1 MSEALAQERQAVTE
15 IDTPVPVIDLDIV
28 ERNLVRMQGYADR
41 HGLALRPH
49 IKTHKLPRLALR
61 QVELGAVGI
70 TCQKLGEA
78 EVMADAGLD
87 DILISY
93 PLIGREKARRLAA
106 LARRITMRAAID
118 NPLALETVALAGQEA
133 GQPIGVLVEFDSG
146 MHRTGVTSVEAA
158 LALIAQVKAA
168 DGLRFDGLMTYP
180 SSAATTDFVRA
191 VRDAGIDLPI
201 VSGGG
206 TPGAAHAHEIAGVTE
221 MRVGTYIY
229 NDRTLVE
236 VGAATLDDCAL
247 HVHATVVSRPTEDRA
262 ILDCGSKTL
271 SSDLIPRGVS
281 AGYGLLL
288 DYPDALIDRLSEEH
302 GMVDL
307 SRSAK
312 KPALGE
318 RVRVLPNHVCV
329 VTNLHDE
336 VVASRGGMVEGI
348 WPVVARGLTR

>member
-1 MSEALAQERQAVTE
+1 MSEPRAVAVLE
-15 IDTPVPVIDLDIV
+15 TPVPVIDLDVV
-28 ERNLVRMQGYADR
+28 ERNLARMQAYADA

-49 IKTHKLPRLALR
+49 IKTHKLPRFAQAQLA
-61 QVELGAVGI
+61 LGAVGI

-93 PLIGREKARRLAA
+93 PLIGPDKARRLAA
-106 LARRITMRAAID
+106 LARRVTMRAAID

-133 GQPIGVLVEFDSG
+133 GQPIGVE
-146 MHRTGVTSVEAA
+146 EA
-158 LALIAQVKAA
+158 LTLIAQVRAA

-180 SSAATTDFVRA
+180 SSTATSEFVRA
-191 VRDAGIDLPI
+191 VKEAGVDLPV

-236 VGAATLDDCAL
+236 LGAAGLEDCAL
-247 HVHATVVSRPTEDRA
+247 VVHATVISRPTETRA

-271 SSDLIPRGVS
+271 SSDLIQRGAS
-281 AGYGLLL
+281 AGYGLLI
-288 DYPDALIDRLSEEH
+288 DYPDALIERLSEEH
-302 GMVDL
+302 GIVDL
-307 SRSAK
+307 SRSAA

-329 VTNLHDE
+329 VTNLHNE
-336 VVASRGGMVEGI
+336 VVVSRDGLVEGI
-348 WPVVARGLTR
+348 WPVAARGLTR

>member
-1 MSEALAQERQAVTE
+1 MSDTLAVTGLE
-15 IDTPVPVIDLDIV
+15 TPVPVVDLDVV
-28 ERNLVRMQGYADR
+28 ERNLSRMQGYADA

-49 IKTHKLPRLALR
+49 IKTHKLPRFAQA
-61 QVELGAVGI
+61 QVALGAVGI

-93 PLIGREKARRLAA
+93 PLIGPHKARRLAA
-106 LARRITMRAAID
+106 LARRVTMRAAID

-133 GQPIGVLVEFDSG
+133 GRQIGVLVEFDSG
-146 MHRTGVTSVEAA
+146 MHRTGVGSVDEA
-158 LALIAQVKAA
+158 LTLIAQVRAA

-180 SSAATTDFVRA
+180 SSAATVEFVRA
-191 VRDAGIDLPI
+191 IKDAGVDLPI

-206 TPGAAHAHEIAGVTE
+206 TPRAAHAHEIGGVTE

-236 VGAATLDDCAL
+236 VGAATLEDCAL
-247 HVHATVVSRPTEDRA
+247 LVHATVISRPAGDRA

-271 SSDLIPRGVS
+271 SSDLIPRGAS
-281 AGYGLLL
+281 AGYGLLV
-288 DYPDALIDRLSEEH
+288 DYPDAVIDRLSEEH

-307 SRSAK
+307 SRSGA

-318 RVRVLPNHVCV
+318 RVRILPNHVCV

-336 VVASRGGMVEGI
+336 VVVSRNGIVEGI
-348 WPVVARGLTR
+348 WPVAARGMTR

>member
-1 MSEALAQERQAVTE
+1 MTSEPIAITALE
-15 IDTPVPVIDLDIV
+15 TPVPVIDLDV
-28 ERNLVRMQGYADR
+28 VGRNLSRMQAYADS

-49 IKTHKLPRLALR
+49 IKTHKLPRFAQA
-61 QVELGAVGI
+61 QVQLGAVGI

-93 PLIGREKARRLAA
+93 PLIGPDKARRLAA
-106 LARRITMRAAID
+106 LARRATMRAAID

-133 GQPIGVLVEFDSG
+133 SRPIGVLVEFDSG
-146 MHRTGVTSVEAA
+146 MKRTGVTSVQEA

-180 SSAATTDFVRA
+180 SSAATAEFVRA
-191 VRDAGIDLPI
+191 VKEAGVALPM

-206 TPGAAHAHEIAGVTE
+206 TPRAAHAHEIEGVTE

-236 VGAATLDDCAL
+236 LGAAGLGDCAL
-247 HVHATVVSRPTEDRA
+247 HVHATVISRPTESRA

-271 SSDLIPRGVS
+271 SSDLIPRGAS
-281 AGYGLLL
+281 AGYGLLI
-288 DYPDALIDRLSEEH
+288 DYPDAVIERLSEEH

-307 SRSAK
+307 SGCAV

-318 RVRVLPNHVCV
+318 RVRILPNHVCV
-329 VTNLHDE
+329 VTNLHNE
-336 VVASRGGMVEGI
+336 VVVSRNGLVEDI
-348 WPVVARGLTR
+348 WPVAARGLTR

>member
-1 MSEALAQERQAVTE
+1 MSDAVAVTALE
-15 IDTPVPVIDLDIV
+15 TPVPVIDLGVVD
-28 ERNLVRMQGYADR
+28 RNLSRMQAYADR

-49 IKTHKLPRLALR
+49 IKTHKLPRFAQQ
-61 QVELGAVGI
+61 QVALGAVGI

-93 PLIGREKARRLAA
+93 PLIGTDKARRLAA
-106 LARRITMRAAID
+106 LARRVTMRAAID
-118 NPLALETVALAGQEA
+118 NPRALETVALAGQEA
-133 GQPIGVLVEFDSG
+133 GRPIGVLVEFDSG
-146 MHRTGVTSVEAA
+146 MKRTGVTSVEAA
-158 LALIAQVKAA
+158 LALIAQVRAA

-191 VRDAGIDLPI
+191 VQAAGVELPM

-206 TPGAAHAHEIAGVTE
+206 TPRAAQAHEITGVTE

-229 NDRTLVE
+229 NDRTLME
-236 VGAATLDDCAL
+236 LGAATLDDCAL
-247 HVHATVVSRPTEDRA
+247 VVHATVVSRPAEDRA

-271 SSDLIPRGVS
+271 SSDLIPRGAS
-281 AGYGLLL
+281 AGYGLLI
-288 DYPDALIDRLSEEH
+288 DYPDAVIDRLSEEH

-307 SRSAK
+307 GRSAA

-318 RVRVLPNHVCV
+318 RVRILPNHVCV

-336 VVASRGGMVEGI
+336 VVVSRDGMVEGI
-348 WPVVARGLTR
+348 WPVAARGMTR

>member
-1 MSEALAQERQAVTE
+1 MSERRAVAALE
-15 IDTPVPVIDLDIV
+15 TPVPIIDLDRV
-28 ERNLVRMQGYADR
+28 ERNLSRMQAYADR

-49 IKTHKLPRLALR
+49 IKTHKLPRFAQQ
-61 QVELGAVGI
+61 QVALGAVGI

-78 EVMADAGLD
+78 EVMADAGLG

-93 PLIGREKARRLAA
+93 PLIGPDKARRLAA
-106 LARRITMRAAID
+106 LARRVTMGAAID

-133 GQPIGVLVEFDSG
+133 GRPIRVLVEFDSG
-146 MHRTGVTSVEAA
+146 MKRTGVTSVEEA

-180 SSAATTDFVRA
+180 SSAATASFVQA
-191 VRDAGIDLPI
+191 VKAAGVVLPV

-206 TPGAAHAHEIAGVTE
+206 TPRAAHEHEIEGVTE

-236 VGAATLDDCAL
+236 LGAAGLEDCAL
-247 HVHATVVSRPTEDRA
+247 HVHATVVSRPTENRA

-271 SSDLIPRGVS
+271 SSDLVPRGAS
-281 AGYGLLL
+281 AGYGLLI
-288 DYPDALIDRLSEEH
+288 DYPDAVIERLSEEH

-307 SRSAK
+307 SASGS

-318 RVRVLPNHVCV
+318 RVRILPNHVCV

-336 VVASRGGMVEGI
+336 VVVSRDGLVEGI
-348 WPVVARGLTR
+348 WPVAARGLTR

>member
-1 MSEALAQERQAVTE
+1 MSERRPVTALE
-15 IDTPVPVIDLDIV
+15 TPVPVIDLDRV
-28 ERNLVRMQGYADR
+28 ERNLARMQAYADEHR
-41 HGLALRPH
+41 LALRPH
-49 IKTHKLPRLALR
+49 IKTHKLPRFAQA
-61 QVELGAVGI
+61 QVALGAVGI

-93 PLIGREKARRLAA
+93 PLIGPDKARRLAA
-106 LARRITMRAAID
+106 LARRVTMRAAID

-133 GQPIGVLVEFDSG
+133 GRPIGVLVEFDSG
-146 MHRTGVTSVEAA
+146 LKRTGVTSVAEA
-158 LALIAQVKAA
+158 LALIAQVKVA

-180 SSAATTDFVRA
+180 SSAATADFVRA
-191 VRDAGIDLPI
+191 VRDAGIALPV

-236 VGAATLDDCAL
+236 LGAARLEDCAFL
-247 HVHATVVSRPTEDRA
+247 VHATVVSRPTETRA
-262 ILDCGSKTL
+262 ILDSGSKTL
-271 SSDLIPRGVS
+271 SSDLVPRGAA
-281 AGYGLLL
+281 AGYGLLV
-288 DYPDALIDRLSEEH
+288 DYPDAVIERLSEEH

-307 SRSAK
+307 GRCER

-318 RVRVLPNHVCV
+318 RVRILPNHVCV
-329 VTNLHDE
+329 VTNLHDA
-336 VVASRGGMVEGI
+336 VAVSRDGMVEGI
-348 WPVVARGLTR
+348 WPVAARGLTR

>member
-1 MSEALAQERQAVTE
+1 MATALE
-15 IDTPVPVIDLDIV
+15 TPVPVIDLDVV
-28 ERNLVRMQGYADR
+28 ERNLSRMQAYANA

-49 IKTHKLPRLALR
+49 IKTHKLPRFAQE
-61 QVELGAVGI
+61 QVALGAVGI

-78 EVMADAGLD
+78 EVMAEAGLN

-93 PLIGREKARRLAA
+93 PLIGAEKARRLAA
-106 LARRITMRAAID
+106 LARRVTMRAAID
-118 NPLALETVALAGQEA
+118 NPMALETVALAGQQA
-133 GQPIGVLVEFDSG
+133 GRPIGVLVEFDSG
-146 MHRTGVTSVEAA
+146 MHRTGVTSVDEA
-158 LALIAQVKAA
+158 LALIAQVRAA

-180 SSAATTDFVRA
+180 SSAATVEFVRA
-191 VRDAGIDLPI
+191 VKDAGVALPI

-206 TPGAAHAHEIAGVTE
+206 TPRAAHAHEIGGVTE

-236 VGAATLDDCAL
+236 GGAATLEDCAL
-247 HVHATVVSRPTEDRA
+247 LVHATVISRPTATRA

-271 SSDLIPRGVS
+271 SSDLIPRGAS

-288 DYPDALIDRLSEEH
+288 DYPDAVIDRLSEEH

-307 SRSAK
+307 SRSEA

-318 RVRVLPNHVCV
+318 RVRILPNHVCV
-329 VTNLHDE
+329 VTNLHNA
-336 VVASRGGMVEGI
+336 VVASRNGIVEGI

>member
-1 MSEALAQERQAVTE
+1 MSDTLAVTGLE
-15 IDTPVPVIDLDIV
+15 TPVPVVDLDVV
-28 ERNLVRMQGYADR
+28 ERNLSRMQGYADA

-49 IKTHKLPRLALR
+49 IKTHKLPRFAQA
-61 QVELGAVGI
+61 QVALGAVGI

-93 PLIGREKARRLAA
+93 PLIGPHKARRLAA
-106 LARRITMRAAID
+106 LARRVTMRAAID

-133 GQPIGVLVEFDSG
+133 GRPIGVLVEFDSG
-146 MHRTGVTSVEAA
+146 MHRTGVGSVDEA
-158 LALIAQVKAA
+158 LTLIAQVRAA

-180 SSAATTDFVRA
+180 SSAATVEFVRA
-191 VRDAGIDLPI
+191 IKDAGVDLPI

-206 TPGAAHAHEIAGVTE
+206 TPRAAHAHEIGGVTE

-236 VGAATLDDCAL
+236 VGAATLEDCAL
-247 HVHATVVSRPTEDRA
+247 LVHATVISRPAGDRA

-271 SSDLIPRGVS
+271 SSDLIPRGAS
-281 AGYGLLL
+281 AGYGLLV
-288 DYPDALIDRLSEEH
+288 DYPDAVIDRLSEEH

-307 SRSAK
+307 SRSGA

-318 RVRVLPNHVCV
+318 RVRILPNHVCV

-336 VVASRGGMVEGI
+336 VVVSRNGIVEGI
-348 WPVVARGLTR
+348 WPVAARGMTR

>member
-1 MSEALAQERQAVTE
+1 MSDGLAVTTLE
-15 IDTPVPVIDLDIV
+15 TPVPVIDLDVV
-28 ERNLVRMQGYADR
+28 ERNLTRMQDYADR

-49 IKTHKLPRLALR
+49 IKTHKLPQFAEQ
-61 QVELGAVGI
+61 QVALGAVGI

-93 PLIGREKARRLAA
+93 PLIGAAKAQRLAA
-106 LARRITMRAAID
+106 LARRVTMRAAID

-133 GQPIGVLVEFDSG
+133 GRPVGVLVEFDSG
-146 MHRTGVTSVEAA
+146 LHRTGVTSVADA
-158 LALIAQVKAA
+158 LALIAQVEAA

-180 SSAATTDFVRA
+180 SSAETVEFVRA
-191 VRDAGIDLPI
+191 VREAGIDLPI

-206 TPGAAHAHEIAGVTE
+206 TPRAAHAHEIEGVTE

-236 VGAATLDDCAL
+236 FGAATLDDCAL
-247 HVHATVVSRPTEDRA
+247 LVHATVISRPTPDRA

-271 SSDLIPRGVS
+271 SSDLIPRGAS

-288 DYPDALIDRLSEEH
+288 DYPDAMIDRLSEEH

-307 SRSAK
+307 SRSEA

-318 RVRVLPNHVCV
+318 RVRILPNHVCV

-336 VVASRGGMVEGI
+336 VVVSRNGLVEGI
-348 WPVVARGLTR
+348 WPVAARGRTR